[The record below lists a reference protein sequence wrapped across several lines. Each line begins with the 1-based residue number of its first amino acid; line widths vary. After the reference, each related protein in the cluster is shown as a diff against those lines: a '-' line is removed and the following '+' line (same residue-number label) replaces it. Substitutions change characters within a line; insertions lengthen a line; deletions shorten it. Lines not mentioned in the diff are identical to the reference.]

1 MIKLYECEEN
11 SIQVQHHQSV
21 QEAKI
26 MKDLCIFEK
35 MEVLTNILLWMQIS
49 PSFESNVRTR
59 WGDKCIKIERLRW
72 GGVVN

>member
-35 MEVLTNILLWMQIS
+35 TESFDQHFAVDANIKYQVLS
-49 PSFESNVRTR
+49 PMSERGG
-59 WGDKCIKIERLRW
+59 GDI
-72 GGVVN
+72 